1 MNLVLNP
8 FYFKIFSF
16 YNMSKTGAKD
26 SNKGTNKD
34 LYKAFYWHRNAAENG
49 DIEAQSNLA
58 KLYEEGKGTEKDLKK
73 AFYWYQK
80 AAKNNV
86 KEAQYI
92 LALSYYDGEG
102 TEKNFEK

>member
-49 DIEAQSNLA
+49 DIEAQYNLA
-58 KLYEEGKGTEKDLKK
+58 SLYYEGKGTEKNLEK

-80 AAKNNV
+80 AAKNGH
-86 KEAQYI
+86 KFAQII
-92 LALSYYDGEG
+92 LALYYNGKEA
-102 TEKNFEK
+102 KK